1 MSGQERE
8 PMFSAKNFKILTN
21 PLADNN
27 PITVQV
33 LGICSALAV
42 TVKLKPAIV
51 MALSV
56 TIVTAFSNLIIAAMR
71 KYIPDRIRIIVQL
84 VVIATMVILVDQLLK
99 AYVFD
104 VSKQLSVF
112 VGLIITNCILM
123 GRLEAFAM
131 ANKPWPSFIDGL
143 GNGAGYGMILV
154 IVAFIRELFGS
165 GTIYGFP
172 VMEKIGAF
180 KTGYVNN
187 GMVILPPMA
196 LILVGLIIWVHR
208 SRNKNLIEK

>member
-1 MSGQERE
+1 MSENTRE
-8 PMFSAKNFKILTN
+8 PWFSAKNIRLLTDQ
-21 PLADNN
+21 LDKNN

-56 TIVTAFSNLIIAAMR
+56 TIVVALSNVLIAAMR

-84 VVIATMVILVDQLLK
+84 VVIATLVIIVDQLLK
-99 AYVFD
+99 AFAFD

-131 ANKPWPSFIDGL
+131 ANKPWPSFLDGI
-143 GNGAGYGMILV
+143 GNGAGYGLILI
-154 IVAFIRELFGS
+154 IVAFFRELLGS
-165 GTIYGFP
+165 GTIYGYP
-172 VMEKIGAF
+172 VMEKIGAY
-180 KTGYVNN
+180 KIGYENN
-187 GMVILPPMA
+187 GMMILPPMA
-196 LILVGLIIWVHR
+196 LIVVGLIIWFQR
-208 SRNKNLIEK
+208 SRNKTLIEK